1 MLLSAMFQSGS
12 MQVDDSLFGFV
23 QEHAMIEQNKASG
36 GLLRGV
42 ARLGLGR
49 VELF

>member
-1 MLLSAMFQSGS
+1 MLFSAMFQSGS

-36 GLLRGV
+36 GLIAEWLDWAWAG
-42 ARLGLGR
+42 
-49 VELF
+49 